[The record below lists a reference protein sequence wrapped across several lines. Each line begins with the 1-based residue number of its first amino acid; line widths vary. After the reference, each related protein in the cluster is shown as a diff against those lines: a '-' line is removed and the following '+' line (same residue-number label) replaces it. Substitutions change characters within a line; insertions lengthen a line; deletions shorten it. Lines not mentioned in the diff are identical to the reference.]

1 MNRVKLSAKRLLL
14 ISGIGIAFAAAGPVL
29 AAVQPPF
36 GASSPTTVVIR
47 GSDPATAQPPS
58 ANDPPPIVLRGSPP
72 SAARP
77 SAAQPSAA
85 QYACPSGYD
94 YDPSYGCVI
103 PGNAYN
109 PYDYGDW
116 PYYGFDGFSSDGRR
130 HEFRH
135 GFAHGIGRRFSPRS
149 GHHFANGFG
158 RGYASTRGVGHR

>member
-1 MNRVKLSAKRLLL
+1 MNRVRLTAKRLLL
-14 ISGIGIAFAAAGPVL
+14 ISGIGISIAFAAAGPVL
-29 AAVQPPF
+29 AAVQPPS
-36 GASSPTTVVIR
+36 GVLSPTTVVIR

-58 ANDPPPIVLRGSPP
+58 ANDPRPIVLRGSP
-72 SAARP
+72 P

-85 QYACPSGYD
+85 QYACPPGYD
-94 YDPSYGCVI
+94 YDPSSGCVI

-135 GFAHGIGRRFSPRS
+135 GFAHGTGRRFSPRF
-149 GHHFANGFG
+149 GHHFTNGFG
-158 RGYASTRGVGHR
+158 RGYASSRGFGHR